1 MSEKELKVRLKRLET
16 VNFVSFSHYA
26 PEGHIDLETA
36 GRTLDL
42 SEGGILIEIPNPLP
56 STATEVELR
65 LGIQE
70 NIVTVRGA
78 ILHQREL
85 DNGHFGLGIRFDEIT
100 DEDLSVITAF
110 LAEED

>member
-1 MSEKELKVRLKRLET
+1 MSEKELKPRLKRLET
-16 VNFVSFSHYA
+16 VNLVSLSHYA

-36 GRTLDL
+36 GRTLDI
-42 SEGGILIEIPNPLP
+42 SEGGILIEIPNSLP

-70 NIVTVRGA
+70 DIVTVRGA

-85 DNGHFGLGIRFDEIT
+85 DNGHFGLGIRFDNIS

-110 LAEED
+110 LVEED